1 MKCKFLII
9 CSVMA
14 VAVLTGCT
22 SQKVTSHE
30 DQNFLVADKAARY
43 CTNLVGSDAK
53 SHNGKTTL
61 TSIFWHKGQYVRAG
75 DSLSS
80 QEEFRAIPMMEASVV
95 DQGKPGSY
103 WRNCMSKQGIV
114 IGF

>member
-1 MKCKFLII
+1 MKCNFLII
-9 CSVMA
+9 CSVTA
-14 VAVLTGCT
+14 VTILTGCT
-22 SQKVTSHE
+22 SHKVMNHE
-30 DQNFLVADKAARY
+30 DPNFLAADKAARY
-43 CTNLVGSDAK
+43 CTDLVSSDAK
-53 SHNGKTTL
+53 GHNGKTTL

-95 DQGKPGSY
+95 DQGKPGNY
-103 WRNCMSKQGIV
+103 WRDCMLKQGIV